1 MLQKT
6 DNEIGQSGFPGVL
19 KGALWMVLAA
29 ASFAGLTSVI
39 RYMSSDMHPFEL
51 AFFRNLFGLLFMLPW
66 FWRAGLSA
74 LKTERFKLHGFR
86 SVIGLVAMTL
96 WFSAIA
102 LMPVAEAMALSF
114 TAPLFATIGAAVLL
128 KEKVRARRWAATV
141 IGFVGTLVIIRPDGA
156 NFGMA
161 SGLVL
166 AASACMAM
174 AALSVKSLSR
184 TENPN
189 TIVLFMGLLMT
200 PMSLLPALFFWTTP
214 TPMDFMWFI
223 ALGLLATV
231 GQVSMARSFASAE
244 MSAVL
249 PFDFSRLIFAA
260 MMGYLFFA
268 EVPDLWTWVGAA
280 IIFSATLYT
289 AHRESRGARPFRPVQ
304 EDLVPTVQERPEK
317 RHG

>member
-1 MLQKT
+1 MVDDSEQET
-6 DNEIGQSGFPGVL
+6 EQPRIPGVL

-39 RYMSSDMHPFEL
+39 RYMSTDMHPIEL
-51 AFFRNLFGLLFMLPW
+51 AFFRNLFGLFFMLPW
-66 FWRAGLSA
+66 FWNAGLNA
-74 LKTERFKLHGFR
+74 LKTDRLKLHGFR
-86 SVIGLVAMTL
+86 STIGLAAMTL

-114 TAPLFATIGAAVLL
+114 SAPLFATVGAALLL
-128 KEKVRARRWAATV
+128 KEQVRARRWAATV
-141 IGFVGTLVIIRPDGA
+141 IGFIGTLIIIRPDGA
-156 NFGMA
+156 NLGLA

-200 PMSLLPALFFWTTP
+200 PMSFIPALFFWTTP
-214 TPMDFMWFI
+214 TSVDYLWFLLI
-223 ALGLLATV
+223 GLLATI
-231 GQVSMARSFASAE
+231 GQVSMARSFASADI
-244 MSAVL
+244 SAVL
-249 PFDFSRLIFAA
+249 PFDFSRLVFAA
-260 MMGYLFFA
+260 IMGYLFFA
-268 EVPDLWTWVGAA
+268 EVPDHWTWIGAA

-289 AHRESRGARPFRPVQ
+289 AHRESRAARPFRPVQ
-304 EDLVPTVQERPEK
+304 GNLVPTVQEQAK
-317 RHG
+317 K